1 MMSDLS
7 TMTQTDGSQGIVCTL
22 EPSIDAQQNYFAILG
37 VQPSCEVDLEDL
49 ANRYR
54 RLQQAVHPDKFLR
67 ECDRSQR
74 LAQQQ
79 AALVNEAYRTVKS
92 PLARV
97 QYLLEM
103 VGQNQAQSET
113 SKDVAFLMQQMEL
126 RQRLDQVVGDLDAL
140 DELFKDVRESIM
152 EYLDA
157 FSVAWSAANW
167 QEARNV
173 IVKLQFASK
182 LSSEIEDRQARLL
195 DV

>member
-1 MMSDLS
+1 
-7 TMTQTDGSQGIVCTL
+7 MTQTDGSQGIICTL

-79 AALVNEAYRTVKS
+79 AALVNEAYRTIKS

-103 VGQNQAQSET
+103 AGQHQAQSET
-113 SKDVAFLMQQMEL
+113 SKDVAFLIQQMEL
-126 RQRLDQVVGDLDAL
+126 RQRLDQVAGDLDAL
-140 DELFKDVRESIM
+140 DELFKDVSESIT
-152 EYLDA
+152 EYLNA
-157 FSVAWSAANW
+157 FSIAWNAANW
-167 QEARNV
+167 QEARSV
-173 IVKLQFASK
+173 MVKLQFASK

-195 DV
+195 DL

>member
-1 MMSDLS
+1 MSDSLS
-7 TMTQTDGSQGIVCTL
+7 MTQTNGAQGIVCTL
-22 EPSIDAQQNYFAILG
+22 QPSIDAQQNYFAILG
-37 VQPSCEVDLEDL
+37 IQPACEVDLHDL

-79 AALVNEAYRTVKS
+79 AALVNEAYRTIKS

-103 VGQNQAQSET
+103 AGQHQAQSET

-140 DELFKDVRESIM
+140 DELSNDVHESIK

-167 QEARNV
+167 QAARSV
-173 IVKLQFASK
+173 MVKLQFASK

>member
-1 MMSDLS
+1 
-7 TMTQTDGSQGIVCTL
+7 
-22 EPSIDAQQNYFAILG
+22 
-37 VQPSCEVDLEDL
+37 
-49 ANRYR
+49 
-54 RLQQAVHPDKFLR
+54 
-67 ECDRSQR
+67 
-74 LAQQQ
+74 
-79 AALVNEAYRTVKS
+79 
-92 PLARV
+92 
-97 QYLLEM
+97 M